1 MKKKSISKT
10 VDPIRKKEDIAK
22 VRRMLRERY
31 MFRDLLLFT
40 MGCNTAFRI
49 SDLLKI
55 RIWDVFNLEGNI
67 RSKFI
72 LKETKTKKNITITV
86 NKNMRRE
93 LQLYQERYTKIVESA
108 ENYLF
113 FRKKWF
119 GENKGSVS
127 ISGNMAWKLIN
138 KWKKEADIEWED
150 NRGTHTLRKTRGYQA
165 RKASVS
171 LALIQHKL
179 NHSSLAITK
188 KYLGIT
194 DDEIRDVC
202 ESLNI

>member
-1 MKKKSISKT
+1 MKKKTISKT
-10 VDPIRKKEDIAK
+10 VEPIRKKEDISS
-22 VRRMLRERY
+22 VRKMLRERHR
-31 MFRDLLLFT
+31 FRDLLLFT
-40 MGCNTAFRI
+40 TGCNTALRI

-55 RIWDVFNLEGNI
+55 KVWDVFDSAGSI

-93 LQLYQERYTKIVESA
+93 LKLFQEAYPKIVENK

-113 FRKKWF
+113 FREKGF
-119 GENKGSVS
+119 GENKGSVP

-138 KWKKEADIEWED
+138 KRQKEACIDSED

-165 RKASVS
+165 RKANVS
-171 LALIQHKL
+171 LAIIQHKL

-202 ESLNI
+202 EGLNI